1 MTRILILT
9 KNVLHEVSFEKQ
21 LRHLGNEVF
30 TSLTIFENIMY
41 DQLPGDFL
49 SMFHQ
54 VIISETIDNKET
66 VRLINKLRKL
76 SIILLRKTNEC
87 LEENRRLEWKELGLT
102 DWVECHPT
110 LETLRDQLIC
120 DQIEMQDNAFLH
132 HPAKKSIDILS
143 LPLSAGE
150 SRLLMILY
158 QHQKVFTSREDLCV
172 EMWSKPKTNSTMSQ
186 LSTLVSKLKRKLEEF
201 GVWGE
206 IIETSWGQGYRLA
219 EQTYQQLYIEPPYEL
234 LVHECN

>member
-41 DQLPGDFL
+41 DQLPRDFL

-54 VIISETIDNKET
+54 VIISETIDNKEAIK
-66 VRLINKLRKL
+66 LIDKLKQP
-76 SIILLRKTNEC
+76 SIILLRKTDEC
-87 LEENRRLEWKELGLT
+87 LEENRCLEWKELGLT

-120 DQIEMQDNAFLH
+120 DQVELANSTLLH
-132 HPAKKSIDILS
+132 CPTKKSIDILS
-143 LPLSAGE
+143 LPLSVGE
-150 SRLLMILY
+150 SRLLTILY
-158 QHQKVFTSREDLCV
+158 QHQKVFTSREDLCI

-186 LSTLVSKLKRKLEEF
+186 LSTLVKKLKRKLEEF
-201 GVWGE
+201 GVEGE

-219 EQTYQQLYIEPPYEL
+219 EQTYSQLYIGDKYESF
-234 LVHECN
+234 VHEG